1 MYCFHEKWMQLH
13 RSRVRHLALGGKVKG
28 ELLLAIALAPQM
40 GTTHA
45 APGRTFATCLDAS
58 LQGGGVCSASTLSIK
73 SLLAFAQCH
82 TLLHVEGL
90 NKVAWVKDSL
100 SMGDGRRTYD
110 LAALRVGDY
119 IALGAS
125 RTATAVMDV
134 TWSQV
139 HLLRSGEGA
148 ASRAADCFRGH
159 ACRATQVIVAFGL
172 ESEDGARDVPAL
184 VE

>member
-45 APGRTFATCLDAS
+45 APGITFVTCSDAS
-58 LQGGGVCSASTLSIK
+58 LKGGGVCSASTLSIK
-73 SLLAFAQCH
+73 GLRAFAQCH

-90 NKVAWVKDSL
+90 TKVAWVKDSR